1 MLDDHKIRAL
11 AAREHH
17 RNMQA
22 EQSDIEMHGALSEP
36 PRHNELPPL
45 PAPVQTVPELT
56 QAGRPA
62 RRYRLPRRYEDI
74 PPEGPAPIPDSDV
87 PAVHATPII
96 PRVILHVRDLMRTG
110 LNRFGLLREYPHRP
124 SYDPDSSVPPEE
136 LADYAHPEP
145 ILPKH
150 NNQLPP
156 PWPFKNMSTYLI
168 LEWMGTG
175 STQKSVGEV
184 DRLVKEVIRHEEFNV
199 EDLAGFSVRRGNK
212 TLDMSDHDGTST
224 PFSGDAWIESKVDIS
239 IPSGMKDVEPKTYSV
254 AGLHRRPLVPV
265 MKAALTDVTARRFH
279 FSPFKRIWFSPTG
292 AEIRCFDEAYTSD
305 AFLEAHDKLQK
316 QRNEPGCTYEKVVLG
331 LMFWSDSTHLANFG
345 TAKVWPVYLYF
356 ANLSK
361 YIRCKPNSAASHHI
375 AYIPSVSIKST
386 FHLNGMFIYLVS
398 CRTVYRMTYQP
409 GVSNQPSSP
418 IADANLCTRF
428 GANCLMTIL

>member
-1 MLDDHKIRAL
+1 MLDDKIRAS
-11 AAREHH
+11 AAREH
-17 RNMQA
+17 RQNIQA
-22 EQSDIEMHGALSEP
+22 ERTDIEMHDALSEP
-36 PRHNELPPL
+36 PHHHEL
-45 PAPVQTVPELT
+45 PAPVQAIPELT

-87 PAVHATPII
+87 PAAHVTPII

-145 ILPKH
+145 VLSKH
-150 NNQLPP
+150 DNQPLPP

-239 IPSGMKDVEPKTYSV
+239 IPSGMKDVEPKTYPV

-305 AFLEAHDKLQK
+305 AFLEAHNKLQK

-331 LMFWSDSTHLANFG
+331 LMFWSDSTHLTNFG

-386 FHLNGMFIYLVS
+386 FRLNGMFIYLVS

-409 GVSNQPSSP
+409 GVSNRPSSL
-418 IADANLCTRF
+418 IAGANLCTRF
-428 GANCLMTIL
+428 GANCLTTIL

>member
-1 MLDDHKIRAL
+1 MSETEGFDDKIRPS
-11 AAREHH
+11 AAHEGHQ
-17 RNMQA
+17 NVQAMQTDVDMHDA
-22 EQSDIEMHGALSEP
+22 PSEQ
-36 PRHNELPPL
+36 PRHDEMPL
-45 PAPVQTVPELT
+45 PLPVEAVPELT
-56 QAGRPA
+56 QTGRPA

-74 PPEGPAPIPDSDV
+74 QPEGPAPIPDV
-87 PAVHATPII
+87 PPVVAPII

-110 LNRFGLLREYPHRP
+110 LNRFGLLREYLHRP

-136 LADYAHPEP
+136 LANYAHPEP
-145 ILPKH
+145 VLPKH
-150 NNQLPP
+150 DNQPLPP

-184 DRLVKEVIRHEEFNV
+184 DRLVKDVIRHQDFNIQ
-199 EDLAGFSVRRGNK
+199 DLADFSVRRGNK
-212 TLDMSDHDGTST
+212 TLDMSDHGGTST

-239 IPSGMKDVEPKTYSV
+239 IPSGMKDVGPKTYSIT
-254 AGLHRRPLVPV
+254 GLHHRSLVPV
-265 MKAALTDVTARRFH
+265 MKAAITDSTARRFH

-305 AFLEAHDKLQK
+305 AFLETHDKLQK
-316 QRNEPGCTYEKVVLG
+316 QRNEPGCTCEKVVLG

-375 AYIPSVSIKST
+375 AYIPSVSIKFT
-386 FHLNGMFIYLVS
+386 CHLNRCSYFLSAARQY
-398 CRTVYRMTYQP
+398 
-409 GVSNQPSSP
+409 
-418 IADANLCTRF
+418 TR
-428 GANCLMTIL
+428 